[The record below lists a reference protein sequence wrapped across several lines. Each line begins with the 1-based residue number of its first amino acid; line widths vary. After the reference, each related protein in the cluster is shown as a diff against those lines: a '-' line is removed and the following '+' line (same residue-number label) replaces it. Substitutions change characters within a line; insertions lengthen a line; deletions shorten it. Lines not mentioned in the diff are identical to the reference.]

1 MRYVVWALRLLVFVV
16 VLLFA
21 LKNTG
26 PVTVNFFGDYQAEVG
41 LIVVMLATFVIGAFL
56 GLLMT
61 LPAGVRRRRESARQ
75 RRELE
80 RLRAEAAQLREA
92 AERHTGVPA
101 GREPGRSVAP

>member
-16 VLLFA
+16 VLMFA

-61 LPAGVRRRRESARQ
+61 LPAGVRRRREVARQ

-80 RLRAEAAQLREA
+80 RLRTEAAQLREA
-92 AERHTGVPA
+92 AERHAGVPA
-101 GREPGRSVAP
+101 GHESGRPVTL